1 MVTTAVGPAELA
13 ETHSSRTPL
22 TAHVAILLVGATSG
36 LQVAGVATTTLS
48 IVCLALVPGFLL
60 MRHRGADLLPLVLA
74 ALGWAAHLASCLLN
88 GVDVLWPNAL
98 VPAAFSLYFMGLT
111 VLSDRSIDRVSFLL
125 AGIGAGTVV
134 FFLTEGIERTST
146 GNFLD
151 VWKYGIAH
159 GVTVVVVF
167 GLVQGG
173 VRWWV
178 TTAVLTVVGV
188 GSLALNFRAH
198 ALVCVVAAAILLARR
213 VFGAR
218 VGRGWQFT
226 AVIAFGMIF
235 AQVMPVAAR
244 AGIFGA
250 ALQRKTLQQDGTGLP
265 LLLGGRT
272 EPPLTLTAIAERPL
286 LGWGS
291 GMNLTTE
298 VYTRAQHLAVDMGF
312 SPTFPFE
319 LYWRLPA
326 FDYSAMHSILL
337 GSWAEGGLLAA
348 LLPAW
353 LLYVC
358 VVVVWRNDEFGRW
371 SPIVLIVAL
380 QGIWDMLYSPWTYNT
395 IAEYACVAILFGI
408 LRARSVPS

>member
-1 MVTTAVGPAELA
+1 MTTAVGPAELA

-218 VGRGWQFT
+218 VRRGWQFT
-226 AVIAFGMIF
+226 AVIAFGMVL

-250 ALQRKTLQQDGTGLP
+250 VLQRKTLQQDGTGLP

>member
-1 MVTTAVGPAELA
+1 MTTAVGPAELA

-218 VGRGWQFT
+218 VRRGWQFT
-226 AVIAFGMIF
+226 AVIAFGMVF

-250 ALQRKTLQQDGTGLP
+250 VLQRKTLQQDGTGLP

-337 GSWAEGGLLAA
+337 GSWAEGGLPAA

>member
-1 MVTTAVGPAELA
+1 MTTAVGPAELA

-218 VGRGWQFT
+218 VRRGWQFT
-226 AVIAFGMIF
+226 AVIAFGMVF

-250 ALQRKTLQQDGTGLP
+250 VLQRKTLQQDGTGLP

>member
-1 MVTTAVGPAELA
+1 MTTAVGPADLA
-13 ETHSSRTPL
+13 ETNSSRIPL

-36 LQVAGVATTTLS
+36 LQVAGVAATTLS

>member
-1 MVTTAVGPAELA
+1 MTTAVGPAELA